1 MEGQALDD
9 AGAGCERSLT
19 RVGEV
24 LYTAEPQA
32 PQRSRMVLQCSK
44 DGGRSWPASRDVN
57 HNKSGAYSALLGPV
71 PVSYSAHSNSS
82 GILMVWENN
91 DDGNMY
97 YGTIG
102 TEWCL
107 GEE

>member
-1 MEGQALDD
+1 
-9 AGAGCERSLT
+9 
-19 RVGEV
+19 
-24 LYTAEPQA
+24 
-32 PQRSRMVLQCSK
+32 MVLQCSK
-44 DGGRSWPASRDVN
+44 DGGQSWPASRDVN

-71 PVSYSAHSNSS
+71 PVPVPVSYSARSNSNSS
-82 GILMVWENN
+82 GLLMVWENN

-107 GEE
+107 GKE